1 VEGES
6 PSQVVPLFALLP
18 VQLFGNR
25 LKLSSKFPR
34 SWARGWP
41 NDKKHLLLQPVSS
54 AKKDISQARVIDG
67 LSGMAKIYQWR
78 LQFILAHGGAVALH
92 LDLAIT
98 ASRILSVDEISLFLS
113 PDSKDAFTVL
123 SLHAAILR
131 NVQVHLLTD
140 RFSGHDSPETA
151 ALSEE
156 HHICPIVVEDTT
168 RGAPNDVCF
177 NHLIRTTFDNTQLQ
191 IHQDRAKANALR
203 KRDGLPP
210 HPNLTHN
217 QKRQLALY
225 VLRHVAFDLS
235 DMFRR
240 SFDTRS
246 SDCINTPQCQSR

>member
-1 VEGES
+1 MTRSTCFG
-6 PSQVVPLFALLP
+6 SQFLR
-18 VQLFGNR
+18 QR
-25 LKLSSKFPR
+25 KI
-34 SWARGWP
+34 
-41 NDKKHLLLQPVSS
+41 S
-54 AKKDISQARVIDG
+54 AKRGTAESLTDY
-67 LSGMAKIYQWR
+67 LTKIYQRR

-92 LDLAIT
+92 PDLAIT

-131 NVQVHLLTD
+131 NVQVHLLTSD
-140 RFSGHDSPETA
+140 RFGGHDSPETA
-151 ALSEE
+151 ALLEE

-168 RGAPNDVCF
+168 RGAPNDFCF

-203 KRDGLPP
+203 ERDGLPP
-210 HPNLTHN
+210 HPNLTLD